1 MKKMICTA
9 CGAMGQKHEIKGN
22 DNKEVMD
29 KAWEHMKKDHPE
41 EVEKIM
47 KMPKEEQD
55 KMMMEAEKK
64 IHEEM

>member
-9 CGAMGQKHEIKGN
+9 CGAMGMEHEIKGN